1 MASTFPAGPYKQL
14 QITETATAP
23 WYIAPF
29 DKNGVCTAPLTR
41 KHLVEAVRTDKP
53 SDVFLFSHGWNND
66 WDTASE
72 RYENFIGGFAKMRH
86 DFALAPPQAYRPL
99 LAGIFWPS
107 TALVMPWERA
117 PKFAGAPAA
126 ADDGAEAWRRELEEF
141 AEQVEPA
148 EREEFYRL
156 AQGEHLNEADAA
168 RLAAIIAKAARKF
181 EQSGQDTGGSASPVE
196 AKDILENARS
206 IPGGAQAAK
215 KAGSFGFATGTA
227 AGPQAAFGLSDLDPR
242 KLVRVA
248 TVLQMKDRA
257 ARVGALGVGPLLADI
272 LAAHPATRVHLIG
285 HSYGGIVV
293 LSATSVLKPPA
304 KIESMLLLQPAVS
317 QWCFAKDVAG
327 RGFAGG
333 YRPALSLVRK
343 PILTTFSSKDVPL
356 TKLFHFAARRE
367 QDLGQPKIAAGLPD
381 APSLYAAL
389 GGYGPKGLDNGE
401 LQVLELQSPPTP
413 YAFSDPLPRV
423 CALKGDRLIDGH
435 GDISVPATWWA
446 LHQQL

>member
-23 WYIAPF
+23 WYVVPF

-41 KHLVEAVRTDKP
+41 RHLVDSVRTDNY

-66 WDTASE
+66 WNTASE
-72 RYENFIGGFAKMRH
+72 RYEDFIGGFAKMRH
-86 DFALAPPQAYRPL
+86 DFGLSPPSAYRPL

-117 PKFAGAPAA
+117 PKFAGAPAN
-126 ADDGAEAWRRELEEF
+126 ADDGAEAWRRELEELGD
-141 AEQVEPA
+141 QVEPA
-148 EREEFYRL
+148 AREEFYRL
-156 AQGEHLNEADAA
+156 AQGEHLNENDAA
-168 RLAAIIAKAARKF
+168 RLAAIIAKAASKF
-181 EQSGQDTGGSASPVE
+181 EQASQDTGNAAPPIGAN
-196 AKDILENARS
+196 DILENARS
-206 IPGGAQAAK
+206 MPGATQVTR
-215 KAGSFGFATGTA
+215 KAGSFGFATNTA
-227 AGPQAAFGLSDLDPR
+227 SGPQAAFGLSDLDPR

-257 ARVGALGVGPLLADI
+257 ARVGAHGVGPLLAEI
-272 LAAHPATRVHLIG
+272 LAVHPAARVHLIG
-285 HSYGGIVV
+285 HSYGCIVV
-293 LSATSVLKPPA
+293 LSATSVLKAPA
-304 KIESMLLLQPAVS
+304 KVESMLLLQPAVS

-333 YRPALSLVRK
+333 YRPTLSLVRK
-343 PILTTFSSKDVPL
+343 PIFTTFSSKDVPL

-367 QDLGQPKIAAGLPD
+367 QDLGQPKIAAGLPQ

-389 GGYGPKGLDNGE
+389 GGFGPEGLDPGE
-401 LQVLELQSPPTP
+401 LQVLDLQSPPTP
-413 YAFSDPLPRV
+413 YALRDPVPKV
-423 CALKGDRLIDGH
+423 CALKSERFIDGH
-435 GDISVPATWWA
+435 GEISVPATWWA